1 MTSLSKDDFPLLHID
16 ILVDNKVGSA
26 LMSFMDG
33 FLGYN
38 QIKMTPRDMTKTTLS
53 QNKESIV
60 TP

>member
-1 MTSLSKDDFPLLHID
+1 MTSFSKDDFPLLHID

-26 LMSFMDG
+26 LTSFMDG
-33 FLGYN
+33 FLVYN

-53 QNKESIV
+53 QNEESIV

>member
-1 MTSLSKDDFPLLHID
+1 MTSFSKDDFPLLHIG
-16 ILVDNKVGSA
+16 ILLDNKVGSA

-53 QNKESIV
+53 
-60 TP
+60 

>member
-1 MTSLSKDDFPLLHID
+1 MTSLSKDDFPLLRID

-26 LMSFMDG
+26 LMSSMDG

-53 QNKESIV
+53 
-60 TP
+60 